1 MTTRTIRNPV
11 EWTGDQVLHAA
22 HGLAATG
29 RALHHAVETLH
40 SPAPAVRRI
49 TGADLFEALGR
60 GLSDEG
66 AYRTD
71 VFFLVIVYP
80 ILCVGAAYV
89 AFGMNMIPLL
99 FPLASG
105 IAIVG
110 PAAAV
115 GLHEMSRR
123 REMGLEVSWRNA
135 FDVVHRP
142 AIGGILLLGV
152 LLTALFLCWLAT
164 AWIIYQNTMGPALP
178 ESTSQFLTDVL
189 YTDQGHMMIAEGFG
203 AGFLFAVVA
212 MAISVVSFPLMVDRD
227 IGLDS
232 AMKTSIRAV
241 MANPGPMAGW
251 GLIVASVLVVAS
263 IPLFVGL
270 IVAIPV
276 LGHATWHLYRKLVV
290 R

>member
-22 HGLAATG
+22 HGIAATG
-29 RALHHAVETLH
+29 RALHHAVETLN

-49 TGADLFEALGR
+49 SVADLFDVLMR
-60 GLSDEG
+60 GISDEG

-71 VFFLVIVYP
+71 VFFLVLGYP
-80 ILCVGAAYV
+80 ILCFGAAYV
-89 AFGMNMIPLL
+89 AFGLDLIPLL

-105 IAIVG
+105 MAIVG

-115 GLHEMSRR
+115 GLYEMSRR
-123 REMGLEVSWRNA
+123 REENLDVSWRNA

-152 LLTALFLCWLAT
+152 VLAALFLSWLAV
-164 AWIIYQNTMGPALP
+164 AWMIYTTNMGPALP
-178 ESTSQFLTDVL
+178 ESAGQFMRDVL
-189 YTDQGHMMIAEGFG
+189 TTDAGHTMMAEGFG
-203 AGFLFAVVA
+203 IGFLFALVA
-212 MAISVVSFPLMVDRD
+212 MALSVVSFPLMVDRD
-227 IGLDS
+227 TGLDT
-232 AMKTSIRAV
+232 AIATSFRAV
-241 MANPGPMAGW
+241 AANPGPMAAW
-251 GLIVASVLVVAS
+251 GLVVALGLVLGS

-270 IVAIPV
+270 IIAIPV
-276 LGHATWHLYRKLVV
+276 LGHSTWHLYRKLIG

>member
-49 TGADLFEALGR
+49 TGADLFEVLGR
-60 GLSDEG
+60 GFSDEG

-71 VFFLVIVYP
+71 IFFLVIAYP
-80 ILCVGAAYV
+80 ILCVGAAYI

-142 AIGGILLLGV
+142 AIGGILMLGV
-152 LLTALFLCWLAT
+152 LLTALFLSWLAT
-164 AWIIYQNTMGPALP
+164 AWVIYQNTMGPALP
-178 ESTSQFLTDVL
+178 DSAGQFLTDVL

-232 AMKTSIRAV
+232 AIKTSIRAV

-251 GLIVASVLVVAS
+251 GLIVAALLVLGS

-270 IVAIPV
+270 IVVIPV
-276 LGHATWHLYRKLVV
+276 LGHATWHLYGKLVE

>member
-22 HGLAATG
+22 HGIAATG
-29 RALHHAVETLH
+29 RALNHAVERLN

-49 TGADLFEALGR
+49 TAADLGDALAR
-60 GLSDEG
+60 GISDEG

-71 VFFLVIVYP
+71 VFFLLLVYP
-80 ILCVGAAYV
+80 ILCLGAAYV

-105 IAIVG
+105 LAIVG

-123 REMGLEVSWRNA
+123 REMGLDVSWRNA

-142 AIGGILLLGV
+142 AIGGILILGV
-152 LLTALFLCWLAT
+152 LLTALFLSWLAA
-164 AWIIYQNTMGPALP
+164 AWLIYTNTMGPAMP
-178 ESTSQFLTDVL
+178 ASAGQFLRDVL
-189 YTDQGHMMIAEGFG
+189 YTDQGHLLMAEGLG
-203 AGFLFAVVA
+203 VGFLFALVA
-212 MAISVVSFPLMVDRD
+212 MTISVVSFPLMVDRD

-232 AMKTSIRAV
+232 AVKTSIRAV
-241 MANPGPMAGW
+241 MANPGPMAAW
-251 GLIVASVLVVAS
+251 GLIVAGLLVLGS
-263 IPLFVGL
+263 IPLFIGL
-270 IVAIPV
+270 IVVLPV
-276 LGHATWHLYRKLVV
+276 LGHATWHLYGKLVE

>member
-22 HGLAATG
+22 HGVAATG
-29 RALHHAVETLH
+29 RALHHAVETLN

-49 TGADLFEALGR
+49 TAADLRDALVR
-60 GLSDEG
+60 GFSDEG

-71 VFFLVIVYP
+71 VFFLVLVYP
-80 ILCVGAAYV
+80 ILCLGAAYV

-105 IAIVG
+105 LAIVG

-142 AIGGILLLGV
+142 AIGGILILGV
-152 LLTALFLCWLAT
+152 LLTALFLSWLAA
-164 AWIIYQNTMGPALP
+164 AWLIYAHTMGPALP
-178 ESTSQFLTDVL
+178 ESAGQFLRDVL
-189 YTDQGHMMIAEGFG
+189 YTDQGHLMMAEGIG
-203 AGFLFAVVA
+203 TGFLFAVVA

-232 AMKTSIRAV
+232 AVRTSLRAV
-241 MANPGPMAGW
+241 MANPVTMAGW
-251 GLIVASVLVVAS
+251 GLIVASVLLVAS

-270 IVAIPV
+270 IVALPV
-276 LGHATWHLYRKLVV
+276 LGHATWHLYRKVV
-290 R
+290 ER

>member
-49 TGADLFEALGR
+49 TAADLGDALAK

-71 VFFLVIVYP
+71 VFFLVVGYP
-80 ILCVGAAYV
+80 ILCLMAAYV
-89 AFGMNMIPLL
+89 AFDMNMIPLL

-123 REMGLEVSWRNA
+123 RERGMEVSWRNA

-142 AIGGILLLGV
+142 AIGGILMLGV
-152 LLTALFLCWLAT
+152 LLTALFLSWLAA
-164 AWIIYQNTMGPALP
+164 AWIIYSNTMGPALP
-178 ESTSQFLTDVL
+178 DSAGQFLRDALTTDA
-189 YTDQGHMMIAEGFG
+189 GHLMMIEGVG

-232 AMKTSIRAV
+232 AVKTSVRAV
-241 MANPGPMAGW
+241 MANPGPMAAW
-251 GLIVASVLVVAS
+251 GLIVAAGLVLGS
-263 IPLFVGL
+263 LPLFVGL
-270 IVAIPV
+270 VIVIPV
-276 LGHATWHLYRKLVV
+276 LGHATWHLYRKLVEH
-290 R
+290 